1 MPLSVHNP
9 DQYMASLRQI
19 IGQGRKRIGLLVG
32 AGAPAGIFPAG
43 SAKPLI
49 PAVAGLT
56 DMVMEALKTQYGPTL
71 AAVCA
76 EIDSPNI
83 EAILSRVRSLA
94 GVIGKTRV
102 HDLDGAG
109 QMELSKAICLQIGSI
124 VNRPLPEGPSPYT
137 EFVTWISGTGREH
150 PIEIFTTN
158 YDLLFEQA
166 LERARVP
173 NFDGFTGSSEP
184 FFDPSSVA
192 SNDLPARWT
201 RLWKLHGSLG
211 WAANPKGE
219 VTRTGQAS
227 ATHLVFPE
235 HLKYDQTQKAPYAA
249 LFDRLRAF
257 LMTPDTLLIAT
268 GFSFADAHIS
278 ARIDECL
285 SANPSASVFAF
296 QFKTLDQETHACNIA
311 GRRANMS
318 VYAADSAMIN
328 GIAAPWVPGDPP
340 TRDWGAIRATYW
352 GLDHAAGASRF
363 QLGRFDRLSR
373 FFASS
378 RAVQQFPPAPAPIL
392 DSVAVTPAAPD
403 GVTVVA
409 LAQTSGGETA

>member
-1 MPLSVHNP
+1 MNTSVHNP

-19 IGQGRKRIGLLVG
+19 IAQGRKRLGLLVG
-32 AGAPAGIFPAG
+32 AGAPASIYPPGAD
-43 SAKPLI
+43 KPLI
-49 PAVAGLT
+49 PAVADLT
-56 DMVMEALKTQYGPTL
+56 DMVLESLKGEYGETL
-71 AAVCA
+71 DAVRD
-76 EIDSPNI
+76 EIDNSNI
-83 EAILSRVRSLA
+83 EIILSRVRSLG
-94 GVIGKTRV
+94 GVIGKTKV
-102 HDLDGAG
+102 HGLDGKG
-109 QMELSKAICLQIGSI
+109 HKKLSEAICKQIGTI
-124 VNRPLPEGPSPYT
+124 VNQPLPDGPSPYT
-137 EFVTWISGTGREH
+137 ELVTWISGTDRDH
-150 PIEIFTTN
+150 PVEIFTTN

-166 LERARVP
+166 LERMRVP
-173 NFDGFTGSSEP
+173 YFDGFTGASQA

-192 SNDLPARWT
+192 TNDLPPRWA

-211 WAANPKGE
+211 WTPNARGE
-219 VTRTGQAS
+219 VIRTGQPHF
-227 ATHLVFPE
+227 THLVFPE

-285 SANPSASVFAF
+285 AANPSASVFAF
-296 QFKTLDQETHACNIA
+296 QFKPLNQEVQACAIA

-318 VYAADSAMIN
+318 LYSPDGAMIN
-328 GIAAPWVPGDPP
+328 GIAAPWLPGELP

-352 GLDHAAGASRF
+352 GIDEKAGGAQF

-378 RAVQQFPPAPAPIL
+378 RAAQHLPAPVQASEQVSAGPAA
-392 DSVAVTPAAPD
+392 VATPADRAPES
-403 GVTVVA
+403 A
-409 LAQTSGGETA
+409 A

>member
-1 MPLSVHNP
+1 MTVSAHNP

-19 IGQGRKRIGLLVG
+19 IAQGRKRIGLLVG
-32 AGAPAGIFPAG
+32 AGAPASIFPAG
-43 SAKPLI
+43 SDRPLI

-56 DMVMEALKTQYGPTL
+56 NMVMEALKAEYGNTL
-71 AAVCA
+71 DAVRA
-76 EIDSPNI
+76 ELENPNI
-83 EAILSRVRSLA
+83 EIILSRVRSLA
-94 GVIGKTRV
+94 GVIGKTKV
-102 HDLDGAG
+102 HDLDGDG
-109 QMELSKAICLQIGSI
+109 HKKLSEAICVQIGKI
-124 VNRPLPEGPSPYT
+124 VNQPLHEGPSPYT
-137 EFVTWISGTGREH
+137 ELVTWISGTVREH
-150 PIEIFTTN
+150 PVEIFTTN
-158 YDLLFEQA
+158 YDLLIEQA
-166 LERARVP
+166 LERAHAP
-173 NFDGFTGSSEP
+173 YFDGFTGSSEP

-211 WAANPKGE
+211 WAANARGE
-219 VTRTGQAS
+219 VVRTGQAN

-296 QFKTLDQETHACNIA
+296 QFKPHEQEVHARDIA
-311 GRRANMS
+311 SRRANMS
-318 VYAADSAMIN
+318 LYSPDKATIN
-328 GIAAPWVPGDPP
+328 GIVAPWTPGTLP
-340 TRDWGAIRATYW
+340 TRDWAAIRATYW
-352 GLDHAAGASRF
+352 GIDEKNGMPQF
-363 QLGRFDRLSR
+363 QLGQFDQLTR

-378 RAVQQFPPAPAPIL
+378 RAVQHFHPAPPA
-392 DSVAVTPAAPD
+392 VEPAATTAPTFLD
-403 GVTVVA
+403 PAAVVPT
-409 LAQTSGGETA
+409 LASTDCTA

>member
-1 MPLSVHNP
+1 MSLSVHNP

-19 IGQGRKRIGLLVG
+19 IAQGRKRIGLLIG
-32 AGAPAGIFPAG
+32 AGAPAGTIPPG
-43 SAKPLI
+43 GDKPLI

-56 DMVMEALKTQYGPTL
+56 DMVMAAL
-71 AAVCA
+71 AAEFGKTLDAVRA
-76 EIDSPNI
+76 ELDSPNI
-83 EAILSRVRSLA
+83 EMILSRVRSLA
-94 GVIGKTRV
+94 VVIGKTTV
-102 HDLDGAG
+102 HDLDGDG
-109 QMELSKAICLQIGSI
+109 YKKLSEAICKQIGAI
-124 VNRPLPEGPSPYT
+124 VNKPLYEGSSPYT

-150 PIEIFTTN
+150 PVEIFTTN

-166 LERARVP
+166 LERMRVP
-173 NFDGFTGSSEP
+173 YFDGFSGASEP

-211 WAANPKGE
+211 WAANARGE
-219 VTRTGQAS
+219 VVRTGQAN

-285 SANPSASVFAF
+285 AANPSASVFAF
-296 QFKTLDQETHACNIA
+296 QFKPLEQELHARDIA

-318 VYAADSAMIN
+318 LYSPDKAMIN
-328 GIAAPWVPGDPP
+328 GIAAPWMPGDLP

-352 GLDHAAGASRF
+352 GSEGETGATQF
-363 QLGRFDRLSR
+363 QLGRFDRLAR

-378 RAVQQFPPAPAPIL
+378 RAAQHFPRSESAGEPGEATGSTVPTA
-392 DSVAVTPAAPD
+392 D
-403 GVTVVA
+403 GASPTA
-409 LAQTSGGETA
+409 TST